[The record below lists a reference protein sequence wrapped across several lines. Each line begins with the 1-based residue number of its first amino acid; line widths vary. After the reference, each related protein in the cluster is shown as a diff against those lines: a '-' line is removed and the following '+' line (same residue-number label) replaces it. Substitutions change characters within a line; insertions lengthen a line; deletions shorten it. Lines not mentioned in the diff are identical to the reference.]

1 MVNVRE
7 FLSLNYAKELNSE
20 LLEKFQLIP
29 NSVDP
34 TLVDKRNWNWK
45 IFADYVK
52 PSRTI
57 EVMKILPEQGP

>member
-1 MVNVRE
+1 MVNVKE
-7 FLSLNYAKELNSE
+7 FLSLNNVKELNSN
-20 LLEKFQLIP
+20 LLDKFQMIP

-34 TLVDKRNWNWK
+34 TLEDKRNWNWK

-57 EVMKILPEQGP
+57 EVMKILHG